1 MDQQTNITT
10 LSDQYVVDLTKPWH
24 VSWWAKQFGVSE
36 ERLQEAVAVMGQRA
50 GLIRFYLVQQ
60 EQHPQAQRSACTAR
74 ARQKRR

>member
-24 VSWWAKQFGVSE
+24 VSWWSKQLGVSE

-50 GLIRFYLVQQ
+50 GLVRFYLDQQ
-60 EQHPQAQRSACTAR
+60 EQHQPEQGSACTAR
-74 ARQKRR
+74 ARHKRR

>member
-24 VSWWAKQFGVSE
+24 VSWWSKQFGVSE

-50 GLIRFYLVQQ
+50 GLVRYYLDQQ
-60 EQHPQAQRSACTAR
+60 ENTSGSACTAR